1 MNKFILFMSIKTKIV
16 KEVVLDTAPAEG
28 GRRGQ
33 QAYTMS
39 SRNYITQIEWETK
52 NTGIYE
58 SILSLQCWKSLSF
71 MCQKHE
77 TCCFVSLL
85 RQQLVFWSK
94 TVDVNWT
101 IKNPGENKNSK
112 TSSFVS
118 WEDQNFLNVFAIMS
132 QKRPISRKLKMLR
145 GSYLVWKTPNQTNRA
160 PDPGYPIRN
169 EMAAKELY
177 P

>member
-1 MNKFILFMSIKTKIV
+1 MNKFILFMSLKIKIV

-71 MCQKHE
+71 MCQKTRDSFFLFPCSGSSWYFE
-77 TCCFVSLL
+77 LKLWMTIELKKAVE
-85 RQQLVFWSK
+85 K
-94 TVDVNWT
+94 T
-101 IKNPGENKNSK
+101 
-112 TSSFVS
+112 
-118 WEDQNFLNVFAIMS
+118 
-132 QKRPISRKLKMLR
+132 
-145 GSYLVWKTPNQTNRA
+145 KTPKPQVLFPERA
-160 PDPGYPIRN
+160 RIF
-169 EMAAKELY
+169 
-177 P
+177 